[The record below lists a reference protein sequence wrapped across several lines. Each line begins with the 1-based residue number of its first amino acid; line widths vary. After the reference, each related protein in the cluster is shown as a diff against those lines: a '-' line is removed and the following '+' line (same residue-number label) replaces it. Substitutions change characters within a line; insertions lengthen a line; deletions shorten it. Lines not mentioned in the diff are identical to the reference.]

1 MYDPKPDDGAFRTG
15 AVRVGVRPTFYQSA
29 PRTAR
34 LMVIYEAEVP
44 GVGKRFEVET
54 GDGERF
60 VVIVHHDGKR
70 ELFRRTDPDADAE
83 KLFDLSSKQAREV
96 ATVLEGADFQPLD
109 LDDADIPLGE
119 AIMEWVEVPSDSPLS
134 GKTLEEA
141 RVGERT
147 GVTIAAIQRQD
158 ETLASP
164 GADAVFSPGDIL
176 VIIGKRS
183 DQQAFQSLLE
193 TGSIDTDD

>member
-1 MYDPKPDDGAFRTG
+1 
-15 AVRVGVRPTFYQSA
+15 
-29 PRTAR
+29 
-34 LMVIYEAEVP
+34 MVIYEADVP

-54 GDGERF
+54 GGDERL

-70 ELFRRTDPDADAE
+70 EIFRRKGEDADAE
-83 KLFDLSSKQAREV
+83 KLFDLSSSQANEV

-119 AIMEWVEVPSDSPLS
+119 AIMEWVEVPDDSPLS
-134 GKTLEEA
+134 GQTLA
-141 RVGERT
+141 DAQIGERT
-147 GVTIAAIQRQD
+147 GVTIAAIQRGD

-164 GADAVFSPGDIL
+164 GAGEVLSAGDIL
-176 VIIGKRS
+176 VIIGTRS

-193 TGSIDTDD
+193 SGSVNDDD

>member
-1 MYDPKPDDGAFRTG
+1 MT
-15 AVRVGVRPTFYQSA
+15 
-29 PRTAR
+29 
-34 LMVIYEAEVP
+34 IYEADVP

-54 GDGERF
+54 GSDERF

-70 ELFRRTDPDADAE
+70 EIFRRDGADADAE
-83 KLFDLSSKQAREV
+83 KLFDLSSSQASEV

-109 LDDADIPLGE
+109 LDDADLPLGE
-119 AIMEWVEVPSDSPLS
+119 AIMEWVEVTEDSPLTGQS
-134 GKTLEEA
+134 LRDA

-147 GVTIAAIQRQD
+147 GVTIAAIQREG

-164 GADAVFSPGDIL
+164 GGDDELVAGDIL
-176 VIIGKRS
+176 VVIGART

-193 TGSIDTDD
+193 TGSVETDD

>member
-1 MYDPKPDDGAFRTG
+1 MT
-15 AVRVGVRPTFYQSA
+15 
-29 PRTAR
+29 
-34 LMVIYEAEVP
+34 IYEADVP

-54 GDGERF
+54 GGDERF

-70 ELFRRTDPDADAE
+70 EIFRRDGADADAE
-83 KLFDLSSKQAREV
+83 KLFDLSSSQASEV

-109 LDDADIPLGE
+109 LDDADLPLGE
-119 AIMEWVEVPSDSPLS
+119 AILEWVEVTEDSPLTGQS
-134 GKTLEEA
+134 LRDA

-147 GVTIAAIQRQD
+147 GVTIAAIQREG

-164 GADAVFSPGDIL
+164 GGDDELAAGDIL
-176 VIIGKRS
+176 VVIGTRT

-193 TGSIDTDD
+193 AGSVETDD